1 MRKQFAVA
9 VPIFCSAMV
18 CHAQSSVTLYGTL
31 DTGITYTNNQGGGA
45 TWQENSGSRGASKW
59 GLRGTEDLGDGY
71 AAIFTLEGAISSTT
85 GAMLG
90 NREFGRYAYVGLTG
104 PIGTL
109 TLGRQYDLAI
119 DYDQG
124 LTDALRFGGALA
136 THAGDVDNLWGTYE
150 LDNGIKYTTPTIHG
164 FSAATMVSLGGV
176 AGDPS
181 RNSAYEFGAGYRGGP
196 LRLSATYLNLRDPAV
211 SLYGAA
217 TAPATGETFTN
228 PITNPIFSGYVSANR
243 MHVASVGG
251 LYAIGASTVG
261 VQYSLTLFDDMV
273 HTAATPNTDSARFSN
288 VEVSYMYQFT
298 PFADAG
304 IAYDYTSAASTAHY
318 SQINFGAQ
326 YNLSKATF
334 LYFITAWQ
342 HASGQNSLGK
352 PAVAAISTLS
362 ASTTANQLAMR
373 IGIRHSF

>member
-1 MRKQFAVA
+1 
-9 VPIFCSAMV
+9 
-18 CHAQSSVTLYGTL
+18 
-31 DTGITYTNNQGGGA
+31 
-45 TWQENSGSRGASKW
+45 
-59 GLRGTEDLGDGY
+59 
-71 AAIFTLEGAISSTT
+71 
-85 GAMLG
+85 
-90 NREFGRYAYVGLTG
+90 
-104 PIGTL
+104 
-109 TLGRQYDLAI
+109 
-119 DYDQG
+119 
-124 LTDALRFGGALA
+124 
-136 THAGDVDNLWGTYE
+136 
-150 LDNGIKYTTPTIHG
+150 
-164 FSAATMVSLGGV
+164 
-176 AGDPS
+176 
-181 RNSAYEFGAGYRGGP
+181 
-196 LRLSATYLNLRDPAV
+196 
-211 SLYGAA
+211 
-217 TAPATGETFTN
+217 
-228 PITNPIFSGYVSANR
+228 
-243 MHVASVGG
+243 
-251 LYAIGASTVG
+251 
-261 VQYSLTLFDDMV
+261 MV